1 MSRTALVN
9 QPLAQE
15 FSQVRTGRPRL
26 GFLGVGWIGRHRME
40 AIAGSG
46 LAEIVAL
53 ADPAKSLLGSA
64 AAIVPDAAL
73 VDSLDALLEVGVDG
87 VVIAT
92 PSALHAEQAI
102 AALERGV
109 SVFCQKPLGRNE
121 AETCRVID
129 AARAADRLLGVDL
142 SYRHMTQ
149 VKKIC
154 EIIRSGELG
163 NVYVVDLMFHNAY
176 GPDKAWF
183 YDPKLS
189 GGGCL
194 IDLGVHLI
202 DLALWCLDYPQVTH
216 VTSRLFAQG
225 KPLQGKGEAVEDYAV
240 ARIDLDNGATLQLS
254 CSWKLPAGCDA
265 IIGASFFG
273 TKGGVSVR
281 NIGGSFYN
289 FVAERFRG
297 TVCESLVTPQEEWGG
312 KAAIDW
318 ATHLAASPKFN
329 PQIQGLTRVAAT
341 LDALY
346 DR

>member
-1 MSRTALVN
+1 MSFVVLN
-9 QPLAQE
+9 QPL
-15 FSQVRTGRPRL
+15 SQKISQTGTARPRL

-40 AIAGSG
+40 AIAKSG
-46 LAEIVAL
+46 LADIVAI
-53 ADPAKSLLGSA
+53 ADPAQNLLSQA
-64 AAIVPDAAL
+64 AASVPDAVL
-73 VDSLDALLEVGVDG
+73 VESLDALLEVGVDG

-121 AETCRVID
+121 AETQRVID

-154 EIIRSGELG
+154 ELIRSGELG

-189 GGGCL
+189 GGGCV

-225 KPLQGKGEAVEDYAV
+225 KPIRSKSKQVEDYAV

-273 TKGGVSVR
+273 TKGGASVR

-289 FVAERFRG
+289 FVAERFHG
-297 TVCESLVTPQEEWGG
+297 TKCELLAATPEEWGG
-312 KAAIDW
+312 KAAVDW
-318 ATHLAASPKFN
+318 TMRLSESTKFN
-329 PQIQGLTRVAAT
+329 PQIQGLARVAAT
-341 LDALY
+341 LDAIY
-346 DR
+346 AR